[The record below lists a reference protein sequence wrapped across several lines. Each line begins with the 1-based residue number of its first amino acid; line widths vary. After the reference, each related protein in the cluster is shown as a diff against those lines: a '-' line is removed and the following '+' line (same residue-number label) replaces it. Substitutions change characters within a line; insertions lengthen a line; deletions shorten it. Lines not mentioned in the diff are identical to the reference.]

1 MNKTNCCVPIFAY
14 IKARPILKG
23 VSLLMK
29 KRILLPIFAAFM
41 IFSGVGMNTNTA
53 QAASVSE
60 LTATASK
67 YIGVPYVYGGT
78 TASGLDCSGFT
89 KLVFKQLGHDLNRTA
104 AAQYKQGTSVS
115 KSNIKAGDLVF
126 FNTIGGVSHVGISLG
141 GSKFIHA
148 GTSTGVTV
156 ANLNSSY
163 WSKRYIGA
171 KRVASFD
178 SADKIEDAV
187 TEVEK
192 GEVKDAAIDF
202 SVYAS
207 RGEVAIQLAQALGL
221 DTSDTNSPFSDVKSS
236 SKYAGAATALSKLG
250 VFTGDE
256 NGKFNPGS
264 PLTRA
269 QMAKVLVKAFDLQMA
284 SNQLSFKDVPTSHWA
299 HNDIAVLASNGI
311 TVGKGDGT
319 FGTNDNVMIKH
330 VTAFINR
337 LN

>member
-1 MNKTNCCVPIFAY
+1 
-14 IKARPILKG
+14 
-23 VSLLMK
+23 
-29 KRILLPIFAAFM
+29 M
-41 IFSGVGMNTNTA
+41 IFTGVGTGSTTA
-53 QAASVSE
+53 QAASVSD

-89 KLVFKQLGHDLNRTA
+89 KLVFKQLGYEINRTA

-115 KSNIKAGDLVF
+115 KSNLQAGDLVF
-126 FNTIGGVSHVGISLG
+126 FNTLGGVSHVGISLG

-148 GTSTGVTV
+148 GSSTGVTV
-156 ANLNSSY
+156 ADINSSY
-163 WSKRYIGA
+163 WAKKYVGA
-171 KRVASFD
+171 KRIANFAS
-178 SADKIEDAV
+178 AEKVVEAA
-187 TEVEK
+187 TEVENE
-192 GEVKDAAIDF
+192 EVKDAAIDF

-207 RGEVAIQLAQALGL
+207 RGEVAIQLADALGL
-221 DTSDTNSPFSDVKSS
+221 DTTDTNSPFADIKSS
-236 SKYAGAATALSKLG
+236 SKYAGAATALYKLG

-269 QMAKVLVKAFDLQMA
+269 QMAKVLVSAFDLEMTA
-284 SNQLSFKDVPTSHWA
+284 KNIEFTDVPTSHWA
-299 HNDIAVLASNGI
+299 HNDVAVLASNGI

-319 FGTNDNVMIKH
+319 FGLNDNVMLKH
-330 VTAFINR
+330 LTAFINR

>member
-1 MNKTNCCVPIFAY
+1 
-14 IKARPILKG
+14 
-23 VSLLMK
+23 
-29 KRILLPIFAAFM
+29 M
-41 IFSGVGMNTNTA
+41 IFTGVGTGSTTA
-53 QAASVSE
+53 QAASVSD

-89 KLVFKQLGHDLNRTA
+89 KLVFKQLGYEINRTA

-115 KSNIKAGDLVF
+115 KSNLQAGDLVF

-148 GTSTGVTV
+148 GSSTGVTV
-156 ANLNSSY
+156 ADINSSY
-163 WSKRYIGA
+163 WGKKYIGA
-171 KRVASFD
+171 KRVANFA
-178 SADKIEDAV
+178 SAQKVVEAV

-192 GEVKDAAIDF
+192 EEVKNAAIDF

-207 RGEVAIQLAQALGL
+207 RGEVAIELAEALGL
-221 DTSDTNSPFSDVKSS
+221 DTTDTNSPFADIKSS
-236 SKYAGAATALSKLG
+236 SKYAGAATALYKIG

-269 QMAKVLVKAFDLQMA
+269 QMAKVLVNAFDLQMTEKTVA
-284 SNQLSFKDVPTSHWA
+284 FSDVPATHWA
-299 HNDIAVLASNGI
+299 YEEIAVLASNGI

-319 FGTNDNVMIKH
+319 YGLSDNVMVKH
-330 VTAFINR
+330 LTAFINR
-337 LN
+337 LQ